1 MSSKSKTTAKPA
13 AAAKPVYKTKKAW
26 PDGGV
31 RTIATD
37 VCKKPATAAAVA
49 RALSKAREKNY
60 SEKTTLG
67 ILNWLSAQGFIERVE
82 A

>member
-1 MSSKSKTTAKPA
+1 MTSKTKTAKPA

-49 RALSKAREKNY
+49 KALSKAREKTY
-60 SEKTTLG
+60 TEKTARAVVD
-67 ILNWLSAQGFIERVE
+67 WLAAKGFIERVE